1 MNFNIRSFLR
11 TGILFLCILFQT
23 LNCATYWENRK
34 NDFKDIFT
42 AGVERPAYG
51 AGVRISLLP
60 IGFFF
65 QGERDE
71 DEGENKGTGTGV
83 RGGGLGNY
91 YSTQLL
97 FGFLGGE
104 TFYCGEVQRDESG
117 KIQTEE
123 KVPVVLGLRDNLKSH
138 NVKYWELMNTTP
150 KQRQKENS
158 EKLKKYIAEQ
168 IISST
173 GDESLRQYIPPEK
186 RKPYGYPKSYA
197 WQIELFLGLRY
208 SLRLGFN
215 IAEFADFLIGFT
227 SYDLLGDDVSGKTSI
242 E

>member
-1 MNFNIRSFLR
+1 MIFDIRFFLAKR
-11 TGILFLCILFQT
+11 IFFLFIFFQILS
-23 LNCATYWENRK
+23 CATYWENRK
-34 NDFKDIFT
+34 NDFQDIFT

-51 AGVRISLLP
+51 AGIRISLLP
-60 IGFFF
+60 MGFFF

-71 DEGENKGTGTGV
+71 EEGENKGIGTGV
-83 RGGGLGNY
+83 RGGSVGNY

-104 TFYCGEVQRDESG
+104 TFYYGEVQKDEAG

-123 KVPVVLGLRDNLKSH
+123 KVPVVAGLRDNLKSH
-138 NVKYWELMNTTP
+138 NIKYWDVMNTTP

-158 EKLKKYIAEQ
+158 DKLRKYLAEQ

-197 WQIELFLGLRY
+197 WQLEMFLGLRY
-208 SLRLGFN
+208 SVRLGFN
-215 IAEFADFLIGFT
+215 IAEFADFLLGFT
-227 SYDLLGDDVSGKTSI
+227 SYDLLGDDVSGKTLT

>member
-1 MNFNIRSFLR
+1 MILYIQAFFR
-11 TGILFLCILFQT
+11 TRLLFFCILTQI

-34 NDFKDIFT
+34 NDFQDVFT

-51 AGVRISLLP
+51 AGIRISLLP
-60 IGFFF
+60 LGFFF

-71 DEGENKGTGTGV
+71 DAGENKGQGTGI
-83 RGGGLGNY
+83 RGGSAGNY

-104 TFYCGEVQRDESG
+104 TFYHGEAQKDENG

-123 KVPVVLGLRDNLKSH
+123 KVPVVSGIRENLKSH
-138 NVKYWELMNTTP
+138 SVKYWDVMNTTP
-150 KQRQKENS
+150 RQRQKENS
-158 EKLKKYIAEQ
+158 EKLRKYLAEQ

-197 WQIELFLGLRY
+197 WQLEIFLGLRY
-208 SLRLGFN
+208 SFRLGFN
-215 IAEFADFLIGFT
+215 IAEFADFLLGFT
-227 SYDLLGDDVSGKTSI
+227 SYDLLGDDVSGNTSV

>member
-1 MNFNIRSFLR
+1 MILYIQSLFRSRF
-11 TGILFLCILFQT
+11 LFLCILFQT

-51 AGVRISLLP
+51 AGIRISLLP
-60 IGFFF
+60 LGFFF

-71 DEGENKGTGTGV
+71 DEAENKGTGTGV
-83 RGGGLGNY
+83 RGGALGNY
-91 YSTQLL
+91 HSTQLL

-104 TFYCGEVQRDESG
+104 TFYYGEVQRDEAG
-117 KIQTEE
+117 KVQTEE
-123 KVPVVLGLRDNLKSH
+123 KVPVVAGLRDNLKSH
-138 NVKYWELMNTTP
+138 NVKYWDVMNTTP

-158 EKLKKYIAEQ
+158 EKLRKYIAEQ

-173 GDESLRQYIPPEK
+173 GDDSLRQYIPPEK
-186 RKPYGYPKSYA
+186 RKPYGYPKSYV
-197 WQIELFLGLRY
+197 WQIELFVGLRY

-215 IAEFADFLIGFT
+215 IAEFADFLVGFT